1 MSYSVWHHR
10 TQAGE
15 QSLQQ
20 DQPGIALVHYLAAL
34 EQARYW
40 IEGITDQTP
49 DAKRAEILKIYLRSC
64 LNLVRFWY
72 IQSSE
77 EEQLRYL
84 HQALQYTRYFETLNL
99 KAQATL
105 IDVLQTLQKSLKQ
118 FIIEQTE
125 QPIEP
130 LKRSLTQLEEDI
142 KRAQTD
148 DLRAD
153 IDS

>member
-40 IEGITDQTP
+40 MEGITDQTP
-49 DAKRAEILKIYLRSC
+49 TEKRAEMLKIYLRSC
-64 LNLVRFWY
+64 LNLTRFWY

-84 HQALQYTRYFETLNL
+84 KLALDYSRYFDQLPPQSQASLN
-99 KAQATL
+99 T
-105 IDVLQTLQKSLKQ
+105 VLQTLSKSINQFIGEQKDQPIESLKQ
-118 FIIEQTE
+118 SI
-125 QPIEP
+125 
-130 LKRSLTQLEEDI
+130 KQLEEDI
-142 KRAQTD
+142 ERTTQM
-148 DLRAD
+148 
-153 IDS
+153 IM

>member
-40 IEGITDQTP
+40 MEGMTEQTP
-49 DAKRAEILKIYLRSC
+49 EAKRAEMITIYLRSC
-64 LNLVRFWY
+64 LNLFRFWY

-84 HQALQYTRYFETLNL
+84 QLALNYSCYFDELSLQSQITLNN
-99 KAQATL
+99 
-105 IDVLQTLQKSLKQ
+105 VLQTLRQSLEQFIREQKDQAIESLKQ
-118 FIIEQTE
+118 SLKQLEDDIEQT
-125 QPIEP
+125 
-130 LKRSLTQLEEDI
+130 
-142 KRAQTD
+142 TD
-148 DLRAD
+148 QINVRG
-153 IDS
+153 